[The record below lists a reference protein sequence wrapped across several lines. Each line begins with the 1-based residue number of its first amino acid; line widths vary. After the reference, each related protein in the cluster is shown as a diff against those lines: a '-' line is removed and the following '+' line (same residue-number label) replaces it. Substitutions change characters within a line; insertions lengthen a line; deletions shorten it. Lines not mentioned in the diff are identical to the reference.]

1 MRLRTLT
8 VSLLTVSLLAV
19 GCSKKEEATPKK
31 EPTKQAEPVQA
42 QETKEE
48 SDVMKYAFPL
58 SGVGTNEVSNQRAV
72 AVMVNNHPKA
82 RPQSGISQADI
93 VYEMLAEG
101 EVTRFLAVFQ
111 SEKPDRIGPVRSA
124 RDYYIE
130 LAKGLNGI
138 YICHGYSPE
147 AKAMLDSGF
156 IENLNGIV
164 YDGTLFKRDK
174 TRKAPHNSYI
184 TFENIE
190 KGAEKNGFNMEQA
203 PGSFPFLT
211 EDEMEVLNGEKGE
224 AVSISYGTESF
235 NVRYEF
241 DKATSTYNRFSKGE
255 QTIDKETGKPVQLKN
270 VFIIEAQHKIV
281 DKHGRRDIN
290 LESGGNAYLLQDGKW
305 NAVQW
310 ENKNG
315 LLIPVKDG
323 KEVGF
328 IPGKTWVNIIPQS
341 PGLAGSVSFSEGI

>member
-1 MRLRTLT
+1 MRLRVLT
-8 VSLLTVSLLAV
+8 VSLLTVSLLAA
-19 GCSKKEEATPKK
+19 GCNKKEEVSPKK
-31 EPTKQAEPVQA
+31 EPTQKAQPVQA
-42 QETKEE
+42 EELQEE
-48 SDVMKYAFPL
+48 SDVMKYIFPL
-58 SGVGTNEVSNQRAV
+58 TGIGTNEVSNQRAV
-72 AVMVNNHPKA
+72 TVMVNNHPKA
-82 RPQSGISQADI
+82 RPQSGISKADI

-130 LAKGLNGI
+130 LAKGLNGV

-174 TRKAPHNSYI
+174 SRKAPHNSYI

-203 PGSFPFLT
+203 PGTFPFLT
-211 EDEMEVLNGEKGE
+211 EDEMAVLNGEKGE
-224 AVSISYGTESF
+224 AVSISYGSQTF

-241 DKATSTYNRFSKGE
+241 NEATSTYHRFSKGE
-255 QTIDKETGKPVQLKN
+255 QTIDKETGDPIQLKN
-270 VFIIEAQHKIV
+270 VFIIEAPHKIV
-281 DKHGRRDIN
+281 DKYGRRDIN
-290 LESGGNAYLLQDGKW
+290 LESGGNGYLLQEGKW

-315 LLIPVKDG
+315 LIIPVKDG
-323 KEVGF
+323 KDVGF